1 MFLTK
6 AGKSR
11 EPDGALPSSHCVKVG
26 VKSLERSDSV
36 VCGGPEK
43 KLFVVA
49 AETFGCVGE
58 GCSVGWTLFVFSVEV
73 K

>member
-26 VKSLERSDSV
+26 VKSLESSDSV

-49 AETFGCVGE
+49 ARPSGVSAKVARLG
-58 GCSVGWTLFVFSVEV
+58 GHCSFSVS